1 MPGADTARTQR
12 ITAFDLVSAR
22 QKAKLSSMPD
32 GDDAANVDGLSHQRM
47 NSVASAGGSSS
58 SSCSSSQLLSEGQS
72 GADATS
78 AGGGAGS
85 YSGEYG
91 RLFADVRPRK
101 ACACSN
107 SPASGH
113 EVPVTAHAT
122 GDVTLVT
129 RGGRP
134 VLQLAARDN

>member
-1 MPGADTARTQR
+1 MRPGTLRLNGNDSRHRRDESRPAGRGRGGDGRWCGEQGEHGDYFVSREEHGEDATARE
-12 ITAFDLVSAR
+12 V
-22 QKAKLSSMPD
+22 
-32 GDDAANVDGLSHQRM
+32 
-47 NSVASAGGSSS
+47 
-58 SSCSSSQLLSEGQS
+58 
-72 GADATS
+72 S